1 MYFPDE
7 PSNDTDRTL
16 LCVPM
21 HRRPTLIAYA
31 ASPVDRADGARVFRF
46 DIVLQGRDETVFFA
60 IA

>member
-7 PSNDTDRTL
+7 PSNDTDVVL
-16 LCVPM
+16 LRVPPP
-21 HRRPTLIAYA
+21 RRSTLIATA
-31 ASPVDRADGARVFRF
+31 VSQPDASSARAYRF

>member
-16 LCVPM
+16 LSVPA
-21 HRRPTLIAYA
+21 HRRPTLIARA
-31 ASPVDRADGARVFRF
+31 TSPADGSVGARMFQF
-46 DIVLQGRDETVFFA
+46 DIVLQGSDETVFFA